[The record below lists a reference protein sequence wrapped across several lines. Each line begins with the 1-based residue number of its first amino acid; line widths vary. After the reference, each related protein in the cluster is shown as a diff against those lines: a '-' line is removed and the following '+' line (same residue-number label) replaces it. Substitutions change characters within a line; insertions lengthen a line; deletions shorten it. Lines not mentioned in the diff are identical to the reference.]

1 VNIILHLLIEHS
13 GLLQLQFEQQAKEI
27 GKIEKERKMKTRRK
41 QWLNCI
47 G

>member
-1 VNIILHLLIEHS
+1 VNIILHLFIEQS
-13 GLLQLQFEQQAKEI
+13 GLLQMQFEQQAKVM
-27 GKIEKERKMKTRRK
+27 GAIEMERKMKTRRK